1 MGVDAMA
8 VVDPTLRV
16 YGVERLR
23 VVDAS
28 IMPSVPS
35 GNTNAPAIVIGE
47 KAADVIKATRPST
60 LAQQKPHQPTS
71 GTQARAAVWPGATSR
86 LE

>member
-1 MGVDAMA
+1 MSVIDS
-8 VVDPTLRV
+8 TLRV
-16 YGVERLR
+16 YGMERLR

-47 KAADVIKATRPST
+47 KAADVIKATRSST
-60 LAQQKPHQPTS
+60 LAQQKPHQPPT
-71 GTQARAAVWPGATSR
+71 GTQARAVVWRGATSR